1 MKKFL
6 LLVFILGAVSGAS
19 YLWYLR
25 ALTPVNVND
34 DTRQSVKIEKG
45 SSVKQIAATLEEEK
59 VIRSPLAFA
68 LYVRSKGL
76 DTKLQAGTFIMKQN
90 QGVPEIAEALTKGI
104 GEEGVIT
111 IPEGFTVKDIDAV
124 LAEKGVIEAGELMAC
139 AKTCDFSSF
148 DFLSQG
154 AALAERGGKVE
165 GYLYPD
171 TYFIVVDEFVPKF
184 FLERLLGTFKKKVLD
199 PLDADIKKSDR
210 SLHEIITM
218 ASLIEEETRTDD
230 ERPTVSGILW
240 KRYDEGAGLGVDATV
255 RYILEKPTGA
265 LTVADLNANSPYNL
279 RKFRGLPPGPIA
291 SPSIAAIR
299 AALHPKDSPY
309 WYYLHGT
316 DGQIRYAETN
326 EEHNINKYNY
336 IR

>member
-6 LLVFILGAVSGAS
+6 VLLCVLGVLSGAS
-19 YLWYLR
+19 YIWYLR
-25 ALTPVNVND
+25 ALAPVNAND

-45 SSVKQIAATLEEEK
+45 SSVKQIAATLDKEK
-59 VIRSPLAFA
+59 VIRSPLAFE

-148 DFLSQG
+148 DFLPQG
-154 AALAERGGKVE
+154 ATLADCGGKVE

-171 TYFIVVDEFVPKF
+171 TYFIVVQEFVPKF
-184 FLERLLGTFKKKVLD
+184 FLERLLGTFDKKVLV
-199 PLDADIKKSDR
+199 PLEKDLAASDR
-210 SLHEIITM
+210 SLHEIVTM
-218 ASLIEEETRTDD
+218 ASLIEEETRTDN
-230 ERPTVSGILW
+230 ERPTVAGILW
-240 KRYDEGAGLGVDATV
+240 KRYDAGD
-255 RYILEKPTGA
+255 
-265 LTVADLNANSPYNL
+265 
-279 RKFRGLPPGPIA
+279 RK
-291 SPSIAAIR
+291 
-299 AALHPKDSPY
+299 
-309 WYYLHGT
+309 
-316 DGQIRYAETN
+316 
-326 EEHNINKYNY
+326 
-336 IR
+336 

>member
-6 LLVFILGAVSGAS
+6 VLVCILGTVSGAS

-25 ALTPVNVND
+25 ALAPVDAND
-34 DTRQSVKIEKG
+34 DTRQSAKIEKG
-45 SSVKQIAATLEEEK
+45 SSVKQIAATLDEEK
-59 VIRSPLAFA
+59 VIRSPLAFE

-90 QGVPEIAEALTKGI
+90 QSVAEIAEALTKGI

-148 DFLSQG
+148 DFLPQG
-154 AALAERGGKVE
+154 ATLADRGGKVE

-171 TYFIVVDEFVPKF
+171 TYFIVVQEFVPKF
-184 FLERLLGTFKKKVLD
+184 FLERLLGTFDKKVLV
-199 PLDADIKKSDR
+199 PLEKDLAASDR
-210 SLHEIITM
+210 SLHEIVTM
-218 ASLIEEETRTDD
+218 ASLIEEETRTDN
-230 ERPTVSGILW
+230 ERPTVAGILW
-240 KRYDEGAGLGVDATV
+240 KRYDAGSGLGVDATV

-265 LTVADLNANSPYNL
+265 ITVADLNTNSPYNL

-316 DGQIRYAETN
+316 DGQIHYAETN